1 MNTRTK
7 RVSGTDLLST
17 INTTDAMPRNRRYR
31 STADAILEAIAI
43 GKIIN
48 GGEIWDGLQRR
59 SDSQVEVAEATA
71 QLLTQLSASPFAAGN
86 ILTAEQIGRVID
98 LGRAYTE
105 LLRGVCDK
113 LKAAKDAPMD
123 PEECRSDEEK
133 HAAARSQDAATRA
146 QIRTPRL
153 TGHFSTPLSPADI
166 NAANGAH
173 WDKAKHQ
180 DAIARE
186 AESRASAGRKMQ
198 EAADRARKAG

>member
-86 ILTAEQIGRVID
+86 ILSAEEIGHVID
-98 LGRAYTE
+98 LGKAYTGA
-105 LLRGVCDK
+105 LKGVCDK
-113 LKAAKDAPMD
+113 LKAATDAPQD
-123 PEECRSDEEK
+123 PEELRSHAEK
-133 HAAARSQDAATRA
+133 AAARQAADGIA
-146 QIRTPRL
+146 PKRL
-153 TGHFSTPLSPADI
+153 TGDFSTPIAAADVNKQ
-166 NAANGAH
+166 NADFWN
-173 WDKAKHQ
+173 
-180 DAIARE
+180 RE
-186 AESRASAGRKMQ
+186 GDQNRNRGEESRAAAGAKLQ